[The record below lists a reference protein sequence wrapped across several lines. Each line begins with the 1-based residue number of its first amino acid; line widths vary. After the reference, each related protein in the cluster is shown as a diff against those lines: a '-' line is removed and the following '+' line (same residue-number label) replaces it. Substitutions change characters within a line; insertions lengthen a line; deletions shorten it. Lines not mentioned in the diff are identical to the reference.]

1 MKEEKFKVIN
11 FIRELIVYL
20 DNLLEN
26 FPKKDVEL
34 KNRIR
39 QNSYDLL
46 EIAYEANLEEN
57 LTSKKILLNKALAKL
72 KILDFLINL
81 CYDKKIINVK
91 RYTRFGSKI
100 DDIVKYI
107 TGWKKSLQI

>member
-11 FIRELIVYL
+11 FIRELIIYL

-26 FPKKDVEL
+26 FPKKDIEL

-57 LTSKKILLNKALAKL
+57 LINKKILLNKAFAKL
-72 KILDFLINL
+72 KILDFLINV
-81 CYDKKIINVK
+81 CYDKEIINSKKYV
-91 RYTRFGSKI
+91 RFGKSI
-100 DDIVKYI
+100 DDIAKYLI
-107 TGWKKSLQI
+107 GWKKSL